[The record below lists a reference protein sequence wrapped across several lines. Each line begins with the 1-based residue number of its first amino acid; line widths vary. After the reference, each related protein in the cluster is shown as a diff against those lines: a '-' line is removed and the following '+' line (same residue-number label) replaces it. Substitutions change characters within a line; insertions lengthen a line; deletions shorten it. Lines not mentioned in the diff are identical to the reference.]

1 MEKRVNKFIPQMAF
15 DAGLDSSLFHDVGAV
30 DKLILQMEENFDLV
44 LIAEQMERS
53 LVLMS
58 DLLCWSMDDV
68 VTLRPTNA
76 TTSTL
81 SKEQRQKLRALNA
94 ADVAIYE
101 HFAKTLRVR
110 VRSFGEQRMA
120 NGLKLLRVRSRL
132 MEELCGV
139 TVTIKADAPQMC
151 HLMVM
156 PEEQLT
162 ELIRKKQLQRFDNK
176 KFTTQT
182 PVK

>member
-1 MEKRVNKFIPQMAF
+1 MAF
-15 DAGLDSSLFHDVGAV
+15 DAGLDNSLFHDVGAV

-53 LVLMS
+53 LVLMA
-58 DLLCWSMDDV
+58 DMLCWSMDDV
-68 VTLRPTNA
+68 VTLRPSNA
-76 TTSTL
+76 TTSTAL

-110 VRSFGEQRMA
+110 VRSFGEHRMA
-120 NGLKLLRVRSRL
+120 NGLKLLRVRSLL
-132 MEELCGV
+132 MEELCGGN
-139 TVTIKADAPQMC
+139 VTIKADAPQMC

-162 ELIRKKQLQRFDNK
+162 ELIRMKQLQRFNNK
-176 KFTTQT
+176 KSTTQT

>member
-1 MEKRVNKFIPQMAF
+1 MAF

-30 DKLILQMEENFDLV
+30 DKLILQMEEHFDLV

-53 LVLMS
+53 LVLMA
-58 DLLCWSMDDV
+58 DMLCWPMDEV
-68 VTLRPTNA
+68 ITLHPTNA

-81 SKEQRQKLRALNA
+81 SKEQRLKLRALNA

-120 NGLKLLRVRSRL
+120 NRLKLLRVRSRL
-132 MEELCGV
+132 MKEQCSGNATTNV
-139 TVTIKADAPQMC
+139 KTDAPQMC

-162 ELIRKKQLQRFDNK
+162 ELIRKEQLQRFNNEK
-176 KFTTQT
+176 NSTTQT